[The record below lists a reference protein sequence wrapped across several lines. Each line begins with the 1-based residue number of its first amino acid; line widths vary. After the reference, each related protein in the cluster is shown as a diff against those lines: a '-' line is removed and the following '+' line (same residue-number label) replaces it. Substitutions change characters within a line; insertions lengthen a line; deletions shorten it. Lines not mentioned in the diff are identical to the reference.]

1 MTEIQKRLFEMR
13 DPSYQAFQSKLMP
26 TVDPTRI
33 IGVRTPALRKYAKSL
48 FGTAEADSFL
58 NSLPHPYYEEDQLHG
73 FLIEQIKEF
82 DVAMSAMEDFLS
94 YIDNWAICD
103 GVSPKVFAKNLDAL
117 LPHIEQWL
125 CSEHCYT
132 VRYGIGMLM
141 RYYLT
146 DGYSDAYPE
155 RVSKI
160 KSEEYYVNMMIAWYF
175 ATALA
180 VRFEDIVPYL
190 TERRLSPWVHRK
202 TIQKALESYRITEE
216 QKRFLKLLRSNG

>member
-13 DPSYQAFQSKLMP
+13 DPSYHAFQSKLMP

-33 IGVRTPALRKYAKSL
+33 IGVRTPVLRKYAKSL

-58 NSLPHPYYEEDQLHG
+58 NSLPHTYYEEDQLHG

-82 DVAMSAMEDFLS
+82 DVAMSAMEDFLP
-94 YIDNWAICD
+94 YIDNWATCD

-180 VRFEDIVPYL
+180 VRFEDIVTYL
-190 TERRLSPWVHRK
+190 AERRLSPWIHRK
-202 TIQKALESYRITEE
+202 TIQKALESYRIAEE